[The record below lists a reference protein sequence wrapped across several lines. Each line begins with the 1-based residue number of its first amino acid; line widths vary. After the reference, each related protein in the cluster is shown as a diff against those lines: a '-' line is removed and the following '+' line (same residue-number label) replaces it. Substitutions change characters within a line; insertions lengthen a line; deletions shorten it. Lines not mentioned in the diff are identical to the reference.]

1 MVWIAIYNSYLSQE
15 CADMIRSTLCHDLR
29 FTYEIGKYSR
39 KPWWNENGN
48 SIAASYMTR
57 RVNIGLLNFLLRRSP
72 LSEKIK
78 PFKVAI
84 EMANRIGRY
93 SLYLMD
99 SLGDYVTEML
109 ELPYDPTVDLCKWLL
124 GSYVNIC
131 DIVCYIAPY
140 HMRHIKRVVR
150 DISKVK
156 EDGYSLRHEVRGL
169 RHYNLRYAKM
179 CIKASIPAGMY
190 ETDKIQ
196 SAIQSAIRYMLSARQ

>member
-1 MVWIAIYNSYLSQE
+1 MVWMAIYNSYLSQE
-15 CADMIRSTLCHDLR
+15 CADMVRSTSCHDLR

-84 EMANRIGRY
+84 EMAKRIAKY

-109 ELPYDPTVDLCKWLL
+109 ELPYDPTVDLCEWLL
-124 GSYVNIC
+124 DGYYINIC
-131 DIVCYIAPY
+131 DIVCYITPY
-140 HMRHIKRVVR
+140 HMRHIKRVVS

-156 EDGYSLRHEVRGL
+156 DDGYSLRNKVL
-169 RHYNLRYAKM
+169 NLKHYNLRYAKM
-179 CIKASIPAGMY
+179 CIKASIPTGMY
-190 ETDKIQ
+190 ETDK
-196 SAIQSAIRYMLSARQ
+196 IQSAIRYMLSARQ